1 MVATSATG
9 VGKGSADKKNKGSE
23 HLTISANKIIG
34 PRVVVAKQVTL
45 NGSGDLVVNLPLLSG
60 VQGDYIVLATDAGA
74 AAAGA
79 VAAALTFSGDS
90 TILTLKGP
98 NSSAVNVLVI
108 KAGLAV

>member
-34 PRVVVAKQVTL
+34 PRVVFAKQVTL
-45 NGSGDLVVNLPLLSG
+45 DGSGDLVVNLPLLSG
-60 VQGDYIVLATDAGA
+60 SASDYIVLATDAGA
-74 AAAGA
+74 AAAAA
-79 VAAALTFSGDS
+79 VAAALTFSGG
-90 TILTLKGP
+90 TVLTLKGP
-98 NSSAVNVLVI
+98 ASSAVNVLVI